1 MTVADLINRLNQMNP
16 NAVVEIAWEGFQ
28 YELVQGQVVED
39 GEVVVIVAD
48 EVA

>member
-16 NAVVEIAWEGFQ
+16 NAVVEIAWDGFQ
-28 YELVQGQVVED
+28 SELTLGQIVKD